1 MLNTPKR
8 VHNPESLVA
17 LGKQLRKR
25 REELGLAQS
34 KVRGIRQATISK
46 IERGGDVTVDTL
58 VSYANALGMEL
69 TFVAVGQ
76 TAFVRRG
83 PRPPARALDLLE
95 EFSDLKDGTP

>member
-58 VSYANALGMEL
+58 VSYANALGMEP
-69 TFVAVGQ
+69 TFVSVGH
-76 TAFVRRG
+76 TPVARRV
-83 PRPPARALDLLE
+83 PRPPARVLDHLE
-95 EFSDLKDGTP
+95 EISHLKHGMP